1 MKSGLDA
8 MPLFLLDDLLSTY
21 SEIGRHLLMFPKE
34 IKVLRFNPLVSI
46 SWINCDESG
55 KSQASAR
62 IYTYYKLMNLLKV
75 TKALYQ
81 SQNG

>member
-1 MKSGLDA
+1 MQLLTFFWHNKTQKKKS
-8 MPLFLLDDLLSTY
+8 TN

-34 IKVLRFNPLVSI
+34 IKALRFNPLVSI

-55 KSQASAR
+55 KSRASAR
-62 IYTYYKLMNLLKV
+62 IYTYYELMNLLKV